1 MKNPRPVLVAGA
13 LVLAGAAGLA
23 LLWAALDVTASNFPK
38 RFLVADLPVC
48 DDSPSRDGRFYS
60 VLDPLD
66 EADCDPVSGGGGTDP
81 PHLCGCNGATA
92 SYFSPSA
99 PVPFDGMRVARN
111 AVQAIPDGINTTI
124 IWDLVVLDPQ
134 GAPIDD
140 AGWSDIGGANPS
152 RVTFDVRGRALCGA
166 VVIAQNQPIQTN
178 QIGIRGMINGVPLDP
193 DFLNFS
199 VAVDEGDA
207 ASFEHLIAF
216 DALDFIEVEII
227 QNTGGSLDIR
237 AGFFCQRTR

>member
-1 MKNPRPVLVAGA
+1 MNNPWRAA
-13 LVLAGAAGLA
+13 IYAMLVLAGFFLA
-23 LLWAALDVTASNFPK
+23 IVSLGPALDVTAGNFPK
-38 RFLVADLPVC
+38 RFLIDDLPVC

-66 EADCDPVSGGGGTDP
+66 EADCVVGDGTDP
-81 PHLCGCNGATA
+81 PHLCGCNGAT
-92 SYFSPSA
+92 STYFSPSA

-111 AVQAIPDGINTTI
+111 AVQPISDGVNTTI
-124 IWDLVVLDPQ
+124 IWDVVVLDPQ

-140 AGWSDIGGANPS
+140 AGWSDIGGANPT

-178 QIGIRGMINGVPLDP
+178 QIGIRGLINGVPVDP

-207 ASFEHLIAF
+207 ASFEHLFAF
-216 DALDFIEVEII
+216 DALDFIEVEVI
-227 QNTGGSLDIR
+227 QNTGSDLDIR